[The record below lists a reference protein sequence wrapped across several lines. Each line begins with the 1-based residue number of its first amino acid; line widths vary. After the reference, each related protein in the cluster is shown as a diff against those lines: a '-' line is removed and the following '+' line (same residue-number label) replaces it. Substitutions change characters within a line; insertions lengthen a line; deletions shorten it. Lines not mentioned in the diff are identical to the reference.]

1 MTDKLHLQVNRA
13 LQAERLLSDDLFNEA
28 FRDLED
34 TYLIA
39 WKATPLRD
47 VATREK
53 LWLAIS
59 VLGNVRNH
67 LGKIL
72 NDGRLAQSDLNM
84 RRGKNG

>member
-1 MTDKLHLQVNRA
+1 MTDKQHAQVNRA
-13 LQAERLLSDDLFNEA
+13 VHAERLLSDDLLNEA
-28 FRDLED
+28 FRDLE
-34 TYLIA
+34 TSYLIS

-53 LWLAIS
+53 LWLAIG